1 MMIFNPLYYVLFII
15 ALFLVW
21 LFQYIILFL
30 IFYKV
35 VELISFSMKFK
46 NKKSLLLKEILFSFI
61 CIITNILLIKVC
73 KDFLKF
79 ETYDFSMFS
88 GINIAKSF
96 LTNTTTLIGNAFKT
110 YCFLHFLI
118 YINLKLKKYTNFTKV
133 IKEK

>member
-1 MMIFNPLYYVLFII
+1 MMVFNPLYYVLFLI
-15 ALFLVW
+15 ALFLVG

-30 IFYKV
+30 IFYRV
-35 VELISFSMKFK
+35 IELISFSMKFK
-46 NKKSLLLKEILFSFI
+46 NEKSLLLKEILFSFI
-61 CIITNILLIKVC
+61 YIITNILLIKVC

-96 LTNTTTLIGNAFKT
+96 LTNTTILIGNAFKT

>member
-1 MMIFNPLYYVLFII
+1 MIVFNPLYYLLFII

-21 LFQYIILFL
+21 LFQYIILLL

-46 NKKSLLLKEILFSFI
+46 NEKSLLLKEILFSFI
-61 CIITNILLIKVC
+61 YIITNILLIKVC

-96 LTNTTTLIGNAFKT
+96 LTNTTALIGNAFKT

-118 YINLKLKKYTNFTKV
+118 YINLKLKKYTNFVKV
-133 IKEK
+133 IKEI

>member
-1 MMIFNPLYYVLFII
+1 MIVFNPLYYVLFII

-21 LFQYIILFL
+21 LFQYIILLL

-35 VELISFSMKFK
+35 VELISFFMKFK
-46 NKKSLLLKEILFSFI
+46 NEKSLLLKEILFSFI
-61 CIITNILLIKVC
+61 YIITNILLIKVC

-133 IKEK
+133 IKEI

>member
-46 NKKSLLLKEILFSFI
+46 NEKSLLLKEILFSFI
-61 CIITNILLIKVC
+61 YIITNILLIKVC

-79 ETYDFSMFS
+79 ENYDFAIFS
-88 GINIAKSF
+88 GKNIANSF
-96 LTNTTTLIGNAFKT
+96 LTNTTILIGNAFKT

>member
-1 MMIFNPLYYVLFII
+1 MIVFNPLYYVLFII

-21 LFQYIILFL
+21 LFQYIILLL

-35 VELISFSMKFK
+35 VELISFFMKFK
-46 NKKSLLLKEILFSFI
+46 NEKSLLLKEILFSFI
-61 CIITNILLIKVC
+61 YIITNILLIKVC

-118 YINLKLKKYTNFTKV
+118 YINLKLKKYTNFVKV
-133 IKEK
+133 IKEI

>member
-46 NKKSLLLKEILFSFI
+46 NEKSLLLKEILFSFI
-61 CIITNILLIKVC
+61 YIITNILLIKVC

-79 ETYDFSMFS
+79 ETYDFSMFN
-88 GINIAKSF
+88 GKNIANSF
-96 LTNTTTLIGNAFKT
+96 FTNTTILIGNAFKT

>member
-1 MMIFNPLYYVLFII
+1 MIIFNPLFYII
-15 ALFLVW
+15 FSLALFLAWV
-21 LFQYIILFL
+21 FQYIILFL

-35 VELISFSMKFK
+35 VEVISFSMKFRNEK
-46 NKKSLLLKEILFSFI
+46 TLLLREISYSFFY
-61 CIITNILLIKVC
+61 IIINILLIKVS

-79 ETYDFSMFS
+79 ENYDFSIFN
-88 GINIAKSF
+88 GKNIANSF
-96 LTNTTTLIGNAFKT
+96 FTNTTILIGNAFKT

>member
-1 MMIFNPLYYVLFII
+1 MIVFNPLYYLLFII

-21 LFQYIILFL
+21 LFQYIILLL

-46 NKKSLLLKEILFSFI
+46 NEKSLLLKEILFSFI
-61 CIITNILLIKVC
+61 YIITNILLIKVC

-96 LTNTTTLIGNAFKT
+96 LTNTTTLIRNAFKT
-110 YCFLHFLI
+110 YCFLYFLI
-118 YINLKLKKYTNFTKV
+118 YINLKLKKYTNFVKV
-133 IKEK
+133 IKEI